1 MTVKT
6 SAKIGAK
13 AKRATY
19 KRRFPSHNFGMVG
32 FIKEL
37 VDELGVDMS
46 TSPERG
52 SKVPQ
57 QKPKFKRMEIG
68 PGQVFIIKNG
78 V

>member
-1 MTVKT
+1 M
-6 SAKIGAK
+6 I
-13 AKRATY
+13 
-19 KRRFPSHNFGMVG
+19 
-32 FIKEL
+32 
-37 VDELGVDMS
+37 

-57 QKPKFKRMEIG
+57 QQPKFKRMEIG